1 MPRNSRRVL
10 ALHGHPCNRSLHA
23 NAPNFK
29 SQRASLH
36 ARSVMQRICSM
47 SKNSSMASQLPKTG
61 SSMNSQVGDP
71 TTVPACVLSAAACAT
86 SHQLSSS
93 KNCTA
98 QPSDEPQSDT
108 CAPFRK
114 GPSECKPASPKIR
127 CIHPKEGVSIQKPR
141 TDRDFASQAS
151 SNVLDH
157 CFIFCCRLRQYPCLT
172 EPIEVFPVRTDEAN
186 HREFR
191 QARS

>member
-71 TTVPACVLSAAACAT
+71 TTVPACVLSAAACA
-86 SHQLSSS
+86 HHI
-93 KNCTA
+93 NRAAPRIA
-98 QPSDEPQSDT
+98 QPSPAMSHRAIRVRPFAKALQS
-108 CAPFRK
+108 
-114 GPSECKPASPKIR
+114 ASLL
-127 CIHPKEGVSIQKPR
+127 PR
-141 TDRDFASQAS
+141 RYDVFTPRRESAYRNHVRIVILRARQVAMFWITAS
-151 SNVLDH
+151 SSVVG
-157 CFIFCCRLRQYPCLT
+157 C
-172 EPIEVFPVRTDEAN
+172 AN
-186 HREFR
+186 IH
-191 QARS
+191 A